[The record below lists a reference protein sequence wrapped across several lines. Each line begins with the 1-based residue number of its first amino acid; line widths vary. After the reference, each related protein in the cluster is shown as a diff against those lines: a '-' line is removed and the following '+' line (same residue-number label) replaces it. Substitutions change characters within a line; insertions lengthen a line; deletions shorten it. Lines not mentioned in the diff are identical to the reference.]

1 MTDDITIAIS
11 SRTGNTQKIADAVCA
26 QLDELG
32 VGYHVRE
39 AGEPIESQN
48 VIICFWC
55 FKSRFDVRNQNLL
68 AELSGKKILV
78 FGTFGGYPDSAY
90 ADKVRRNVI
99 GDVNERNECLGV
111 FLSQGR
117 VSMKNVEKR
126 RQLPADDPHQLD
138 DAGVRRLEESQKHP
152 DEQDMARAR
161 SFLCEHLGGFA

>member
-11 SRTGNTQKIADAVCA
+11 SRTGNTQKIADAVRA
-26 QLDELG
+26 QLEELG
-32 VGYHVRE
+32 VEYHVRE

-68 AELSGKKILV
+68 AGLSGKKILV

-90 ADKVRRNVI
+90 GDKVRRNVE
-99 GDVNERNECLGV
+99 GDVNESNECLGV
-111 FLSQGR
+111 FLSQGK

-126 RQLPADDPHQLD
+126 RQLPADDPHHLD